1 MSKLGCVIHQSIQV
15 LVRHLVP
22 GSSFS
27 SFYKYI
33 ICFINYRLRP
43 RLTGGAARR
52 LRICNDPSCSESVMT
67 KLTGPGGP
75 GLAAAAEARLRA
87 PSQRPA
93 VAAARRRSGGG
104 VTLPEAGVTHGCRR
118 AKARQTPADLTR
130 LGKKASG
137 SAGL

>member
-1 MSKLGCVIHQSIQV
+1 
-15 LVRHLVP
+15 
-22 GSSFS
+22 
-27 SFYKYI
+27 
-33 ICFINYRLRP
+33 
-43 RLTGGAARR
+43 
-52 LRICNDPSCSESVMT
+52 MT

-75 GLAAAAEARLRA
+75 GLAAAAAELRPGRARLRA